1 MLKQNNNNLTNLKPS
16 LLQGIT
22 TKAKAILNNL
32 MELTT
37 LVTNLLAGY
46 ILYDNV
52 NKVIAA
58 AGFFLL
64 LTGTVKLVKLSFKK

>member
-1 MLKQNNNNLTNLKPS
+1 MYQNNNNLNNLKPS
-16 LLQGIT
+16 LLQSST
-22 TKAKAILNNL
+22 AKAKAIFNNL
-32 MELTT
+32 AELTT

-46 ILYDNV
+46 LLHDNA

-64 LTGTVKLVKLSFKK
+64 LAGTVKLVKLSFKK

>member
-1 MLKQNNNNLTNLKPS
+1 MYQIKQNNLNNLKPS
-16 LLQGIT
+16 LLQSST
-22 TKAKAILNNL
+22 AKAKAIFNNL
-32 MELTT
+32 MELIT

-46 ILYDNV
+46 LLHDNA

-64 LTGTVKLVKLSFKK
+64 LAGTVKLVKLSFKK

>member
-1 MLKQNNNNLTNLKPS
+1 
-16 LLQGIT
+16 
-22 TKAKAILNNL
+22 
-32 MELTT
+32 MELIT

-46 ILYDNV
+46 LLHDNV